1 MRTATLAAVVRIEAT
16 ERRLVMS
23 GCEEGWVEM
32 EIVVV
37 GAASDTATELT
48 SLRRFNLGCGSL
60 DNGSLDSSGLD
71 ERGTIGAGSTDAS
84 TGTMV
89 GTVGGGLANV
99 RFAFAASLCSRIL
112 NALLLCN
119 RTWVRVASKVGFTGC
134 TTRRCS

>member
-16 ERRLVMS
+16 ERRLVMI

-37 GAASDTATELT
+37 GAASDAATELA
-48 SLRRFNLGCGSL
+48 SLRRSNVGCGSL
-60 DNGSLDSSGLD
+60 DKGSLDSSGLD

-99 RFAFAASLCSRIL
+99 RFA
-112 NALLLCN
+112 
-119 RTWVRVASKVGFTGC
+119 
-134 TTRRCS
+134 